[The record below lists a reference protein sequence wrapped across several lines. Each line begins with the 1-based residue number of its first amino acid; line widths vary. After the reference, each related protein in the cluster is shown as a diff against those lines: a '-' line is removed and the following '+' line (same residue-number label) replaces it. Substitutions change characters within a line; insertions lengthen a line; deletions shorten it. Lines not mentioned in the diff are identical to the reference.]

1 MESDARRRCPQPRE
15 PTPACAGWLADD
27 DWTGGEF
34 RWCQQG
40 LRVEKYPLLT
50 GRSFGGDPRKRQC
63 TRCKYKG
70 DYPAGNGRLLA
81 GQRG

>member
-34 RWCQQG
+34 RWRQQG
-40 LRVEKYPLLT
+40 LRVEKYP
-50 GRSFGGDPRKRQC
+50 
-63 TRCKYKG
+63 
-70 DYPAGNGRLLA
+70 
-81 GQRG
+81 